1 VIGPYLLWLA
11 FRRPRD
17 FVRTLAVGLAVS
29 IAFAIVVGPGRYVE
43 YLEALPRMSVLV
55 GLPSGNVGL
64 SAISPALAL
73 VGVAFAY
80 LATIWAGL
88 RLDPGRGAALAIA
101 ACLAGPAVD
110 RLQLRGLLLPAV
122 VMLWSADRVAGFVGV
137 LATPLVAVV
146 SPPLASLVVMTLA
159 AVRLG
164 ERLGSSCPRRPR
176 PRPATT
182 TAPPSAPVA
191 RPG

>member
-1 VIGPYLLWLA
+1 M
-11 FRRPRD
+11 
-17 FVRTLAVGLAVS
+17 
-29 IAFAIVVGPGRYVE
+29 VGPGRYVE

-64 SAISPALAL
+64 SAVSPALAL
-73 VGVAFAY
+73 AGVAFAY
-80 LATIWAGL
+80 IATIWAGI

-101 ACLAGPAVD
+101 ACLLAQPSIGFNYA
-110 RLQLRGLLLPAV
+110 GLLLPAV
-122 VMLWSADRVAGFVGV
+122 VMLWSADHVAGFTAV
-137 LATPLVAVV
+137 LATPIVAVV

-164 ERLGSSCPRRPR
+164 ERLGFARPAAAAT
-176 PRPATT
+176 ATT
-182 TAPPSAPVA
+182 TAAPPSAPVA